1 MHVKARETPN
11 RFNWRARRKGFA
23 SDSEYVL
30 IPADSV
36 LTNFSV
42 ENCRPK
48 ESIST
53 KLGAWSQIGML
64 LLVAFGYFYTVRPVF
79 QYQLLQEQTAK
90 LELEKIETKKHL
102 TQLNMAKSEAEK
114 DLALLREALD
124 REKDE
129 RNKLVTQLMD
139 TRSKEELAKKRA
151 QDIESK
157 VAKDLKALEAARWE
171 LLIIDFTFAYY
182 RPYDL
187 WISSGDS
194 SNKMDEHILTQKIGW
209 PRPYEDLIKTLD
221 VVRKDKYGE
230 QQFPEKY
237 FEEFRLYIENRKS
250 DLICEKIDFDSM
262 AKKYLQ
268 DLADLDIVVDS
279 ELKVLMDGVVESYE
293 KKGESV
299 VISDKYRES
308 ARKSIMM
315 GKKFGLD
322 RRYGDDIS
330 KLRNSCFKRGSEL
343 IQEFGKSKAVTR

>member
-1 MHVKARETPN
+1 MKARETPN
-11 RFNWRARRKGFA
+11 RFNWRGRRKGFA

-64 LLVAFGYFYTVRPVF
+64 LLVAFGYLYTVRPVF

-151 QDIESK
+151 QDIETK
-157 VAKDLKALEAARWE
+157 VTKDLKALEVARWE
-171 LLIIDFTFAYY
+171 LLIIDFRFAYF
-182 RPYDL
+182 RSVWSGSDL
-187 WISSGDS
+187 YSS
-194 SNKMDEHILTQKIGW
+194 KRMDENILAQKISW
-209 PRPYEDLIKTLD
+209 PRPYEDLHATLD
-221 VVRKDKYGE
+221 KVRKDESGE
-230 QQFPEKY
+230 QQFPKSY
-237 FEEFRLYIENRKS
+237 FDELGAYIEARKS
-250 DLICEKIDFDSM
+250 DLSCEKTDFDFL
-262 AKKYLQ
+262 AKQYLK

-279 ELKVLMDGVVESYE
+279 ELKELIDGVIEGYE
-293 KKGESV
+293 KNGESV
-299 VISDKYRES
+299 VITDKYKES
-308 ARKSIMM
+308 ARKDIMM

-330 KLRNSCFKRGSEL
+330 KLRDSCWKRGLEL
-343 IQEFGKSKAVTR
+343 IREFGRYKAVTR